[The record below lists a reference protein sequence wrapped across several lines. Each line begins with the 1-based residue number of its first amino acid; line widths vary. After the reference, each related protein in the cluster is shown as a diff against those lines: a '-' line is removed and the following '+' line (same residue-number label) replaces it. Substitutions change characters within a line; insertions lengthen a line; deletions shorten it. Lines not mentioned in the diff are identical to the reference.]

1 MPKHRGFTLIEVMIV
16 VAIVAILSAIA
27 VPSYTQYIIRGKITE
42 ATANLSDLRIKM
54 EQYYQDNRMYGTSA
68 ACGVTPP
75 VSATTA
81 APNATVKYFTLT
93 CVSSNASGAGDQNY
107 VITATGGVTS
117 GDGSMAGFT
126 YTINHAN
133 AKSTTAAPSGWAA
146 ATMPQA
152 CWITG
157 KGGKC

>member
-1 MPKHRGFTLIEVMIV
+1 MPKHGGFTLIEIMIT
-16 VAIVAILSAIA
+16 VAIIAILSAIA

-54 EQYYQDNRMYGTSA
+54 EQYYQDNRMYGTGGI
-68 ACGVTPP
+68 CGVAMPA
-75 VSATTA
+75 SATTV
-81 APNATVKYFTLT
+81 APGSPVKYFTMT

-107 VITATGGVTS
+107 VITASGGVTG
-117 GDGSMAGFT
+117 GDGTMAGFT
-126 YTINHAN
+126 YTVNHAN
-133 AKSTTAAPSGWAA
+133 AKTTSAAPSGWAA

-152 CWITG
+152 CWITS